1 MNKTSGC
8 AICLILII
16 LCTGCIENKQV
27 QLIDGDEYVDTR
39 NSLTEEKISLIDNF
53 AEDLNNAE
61 EIASYVQQME
71 VIDFYS
77 RPKAGYIFGEV
88 AFYRDEDELENL
100 EYTESLIHF
109 NRTPIH
115 FVGLNN
121 IEEFGDVEYG
131 RSHLNAIISS
141 AFTPMYGAEDEQLN
155 CIIFS
160 RNILLN
166 HCLSEE
172 HKKRLVSALKTV
184 DTWGQFRESMIHTNV
199 PINGSDANRTFAIDN
214 VGDVNVIMNTEWD
227 QDDLKQ
233 YFEFLDSSGFNSSE
247 ELLSF
252 ARQFT
257 VAKKSI
263 NDDMSESTH
272 VKINNARVYVVANF
286 PQYSDEGIQKDDM
299 RAYLTLD
306 DYKE

>member
-1 MNKTSGC
+1 M
-8 AICLILII
+8 
-16 LCTGCIENKQV
+16 
-27 QLIDGDEYVDTR
+27 DTR
-39 NSLTEEKISLIDNF
+39 NPLTEEKITLIDNF
-53 AEDLNNAE
+53 AKDLNDAK
-61 EIASYVQQME
+61 EIASYVEQME

-77 RPKAGYIFGEV
+77 RPNANGYIFGEEV
-88 AFYRDEDELENL
+88 FYMNEDELDKL
-100 EYTESLIHF
+100 EYTESIIHF

-131 RSHLNAIISS
+131 RSHLNALINS
-141 AFTPMYGAEDEQLN
+141 AFTPMYGVEDEQLN

-166 HCLSEE
+166 HCLSGE
-172 HKKRLVSALKTV
+172 HKERLKNTLKIV
-184 DTWGQFRESMIHTNV
+184 DTWGQFRESMIHANV

-214 VGDVNVIMNTEWD
+214 VEDVNVIMNTEWN

-233 YFEFLDSSGFNSSE
+233 YFEFLEASGFNSSE

-263 NDDMSESTH
+263 NDDMSESAH
-272 VKINNARVYVVANF
+272 VKIDNARVYVVANF
-286 PQYSDEGIQKDDM
+286 PQYNDEGIQKDDM
-299 RAYLTLD
+299 RAYLTLG
-306 DYKE
+306 DYKG